1 MWLLTYPTTKLVR
14 EVAGLTVSQL
24 ILDHPIDLVD
34 QCVLRPLFLPLLRF
48 SLPPPSPATVSDGI
62 AFISTENELDACI
75 SALKCTTHHFKTYGG
90 YMKLEHEYRHVGMLL
105 GPVPPAPVLEALVPV
120 FRPLVY
126 LDAFARA
133 RSLSFTSSQESVC
146 I

>member
-1 MWLLTYPTTKLVR
+1 MLTTTQYLLAIGPQVMWLLTYPTTKLVR

-62 AFISTENELDACI
+62 ALVSTENELDSCI
-75 SALKCTTHHFKTYGG
+75 SALKC
-90 YMKLEHEYRHVGMLL
+90 MLL

-126 LDAFARA
+126 LHAFARA